1 VKSLCLLLLVLM
13 ALIRPACA
21 QSCTTS
27 STGFVFGAYQPL
39 TGSPSL
45 STGTVTVNCNPA
57 LISIL
62 VSYTISLGPGS
73 GGSFAS
79 RSMSGAGGVLGYQLY
94 RDALRTQIW
103 GDGTAGTTTVTD
115 GYLLGLILPVLRN
128 YTVYGRIPGG
138 LPVGIGAYSDTV
150 LIVVSY

>member
-1 VKSLCLLLLVLM
+1 MKSLFLLLLVLT
-13 ALIRPACA
+13 ALIRPASA

-27 STGFVFGAYQPL
+27 ATGFVFGVYQPL
-39 TGSPSL
+39 TGAPNL
-45 STGTVTVNCNPA
+45 STGTVTVNCNPG
-57 LISIL
+57 LLSIL

-79 RSMSGAGGVLGYQLY
+79 RSMSGPGGLLGYQLY
-94 RDALRTQIW
+94 RDALRTQVW

-115 GYLLGLILPVLRN
+115 GYLLGLILPVIRN

-138 LPVGIGAYSDTV
+138 LQAGIGAYADTV
-150 LIVVSY
+150 LVVLTY